1 MFPAKKSKHAFN
13 IVAAY
18 LFVLNWVF
26 PQFKPLY
33 LFTMN
38 DKSSA
43 KKLINIETQRLHTD
57 FKMDIGEVP
66 AFSMGKRKR
75 FPTFLVLMTWE
86 TFLI

>member
-1 MFPAKKSKHAFN
+1 
-13 IVAAY
+13 
-18 LFVLNWVF
+18 
-26 PQFKPLY
+26 
-33 LFTMN
+33 MN